1 MDMERIMHA
10 FRDHDI
16 GISRVSVTRVHALR
30 RHQDGAIRVGR
41 KETVTDFGDLV
52 VVSRCAVRV
61 LVSEREKRAPRLN
74 AR

>member
-1 MDMERIMHA
+1 MGKITHA

-30 RHQDGAIRVGR
+30 KHQDGANRVGR

-52 VVSRCAVRV
+52 VVSRCAVLV
-61 LVSEREKRAPRLN
+61 LVSEREKRALHLN